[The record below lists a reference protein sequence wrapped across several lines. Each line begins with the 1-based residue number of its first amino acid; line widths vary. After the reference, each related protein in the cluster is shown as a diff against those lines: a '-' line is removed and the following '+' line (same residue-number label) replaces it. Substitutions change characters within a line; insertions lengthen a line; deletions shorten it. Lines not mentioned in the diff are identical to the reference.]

1 MIKDNF
7 VLDLILAWMLYRI
20 NTDKQKVTTMKTAI
34 NSSVFEDMFLEL
46 DDDFGAYD
54 CHEVNES
61 LDRISNL
68 IQANKAGFDDRE
80 YVFEA

>member
-1 MIKDNF
+1 
-7 VLDLILAWMLYRI
+7 
-20 NTDKQKVTTMKTAI
+20 MKTAI